1 MGSED
6 LAKRRKNER
15 TTRISKEQELRA
27 ETWLIVCEGTKTE
40 PKYFTGLLDY
50 VNTLTDKKI
59 KFKVVGTGRNTES
72 LVNSVDDL
80 FNFTDKEISIKK
92 IKYGKTFIV
101 FDKDDFT
108 KSAFNN
114 AVRMCIRKGYVSL
127 WSNECIELW
136 FLLHFD
142 YLESA
147 ISRKEYFKKLTKKLK
162 VEYKKN
168 VDNFSLLGKL
178 EKIPKAY
185 KYAKKLGENLNCEA
199 EPADRKP
206 CTMLYKIIDE
216 IEEYLSLK
224 LK

>member
-6 LAKRRKNER
+6 LAKRRRNER
-15 TTRISKEQELRA
+15 IARFSKEQKIRA

-40 PKYFTGLLDY
+40 PKYFTSLLDF
-50 VNTLTDKKI
+50 VNTLTDREI

-72 LVNSVDDL
+72 LVDSVDDL
-80 FNFTDKEISIKK
+80 FDFTNNEISKKK
-92 IKYGKTFIV
+92 IRYGKTFVV

-114 AVRMCIRKGYVSL
+114 AVNMCLRKDYISL

-147 ISRKEYFKKLTKKLK
+147 ITRKEYFEKLTRKLK
-162 VEYKKN
+162 TEYKKN
-168 VDNFSLLGKL
+168 ADNFLLLGKL
-178 EKIPKAY
+178 DKIPKAY
-185 KYAKKLGENLNCEA
+185 KYAKKLEENLNCKA
-199 EPADRKP
+199 QPADRKP
-206 CTMLYKIIDE
+206 CTMLHKIIDE
-216 IEEYLSLK
+216 IEEYLGIK
-224 LK
+224 IK